1 MEFAIPAPTISAPAP
16 GTREKNLLLG
26 VAFCSV
32 DVLLMGAAA
41 WVSDS
46 LAILSD
52 LLKESTD
59 FLAVLASYFTVLAL
73 RQVPGQRFAYGIG
86 KLENLVSLAISL
98 IMVGCSFFLLAKV
111 VAHFHH
117 PMPTS
122 GTVPGIVIFTLY
134 AAIGFGIWTRNRWIL
149 RQQHSP
155 IIESQARLWFSK
167 ACFDSFMATA
177 LTLELVFRGQ
187 TWSFYLDPLA
197 SLLGVAFMIHA
208 AYAISSS
215 SVNDLMD
222 AALEETTQLQILNQ
236 LVRHIDDYDRLHKV
250 RSRRSGSKIFVEVFL
265 EFPPSLRMAEAQ
277 ERIQH
282 LRQSISSAIPGA
294 EVSILPHPPS

>member
-1 MEFAIPAPTISAPAP
+1 MSSPAV

-26 VAFCSV
+26 VAFCAC
-32 DVLLMGAAA
+32 DVLLMAGAAWYA
-41 WVSDS
+41 DS

-59 FLAVLASYFTVLAL
+59 FLAVFASYLTVLAL
-73 RQVPGQRFAYGIG
+73 RKAPGHRFAYGIG
-86 KLENLVSLAISL
+86 KLENLVSLAIGL
-98 IMVGCSFFLLAKV
+98 IMVGCSFFLLTKV
-111 VAHFHH
+111 VSHFHH
-117 PMPTS
+117 PVPTS
-122 GTVPGIVIFTLY
+122 GTLPGIIIFSVY
-134 AAIGFGIWTRNRWIL
+134 AVIGFGIWTRNRWIL
-149 RQQHSP
+149 KHQYSP

-167 ACFDSFMATA
+167 ACFDTFMATA

-250 RSRRSGSKIFVEVFL
+250 RSRRSGSHIFVEVFL
-265 EFPPSLRMAEAQ
+265 EFSPSLRMAEVQ
-277 ERIQH
+277 ERIH
-282 LRQSISSAIPGA
+282 RLRCSIGAAIPSA
-294 EVSILPHPPS
+294 EVSILPHAP

>member
-1 MEFAIPAPTISAPAP
+1 MSVPTA

-26 VAFCSV
+26 VAFCAC
-32 DVLLMGAAA
+32 DVLLMAGAAWYA
-41 WVSDS
+41 DS

-59 FLAVLASYFTVLAL
+59 FLAVFASYLTVLAL
-73 RQVPGQRFAYGIG
+73 RKAPGHRFAYGIG

-98 IMVGCSFFLLAKV
+98 IMVGCSFFLLSKV
-111 VAHFHH
+111 VSHFHH
-117 PMPTS
+117 PVPTS
-122 GTVPGIVIFTLY
+122 GTLPGIIIFSIY
-134 AAIGFGIWTRNRWIL
+134 AFIGFTIWTRNRWIL
-149 RQQHSP
+149 RHQHSP

-167 ACFDSFMATA
+167 ACFDSFMAIA

-197 SLLGVAFMIHA
+197 SLLGVGFMIHA

-222 AALEETTQLQILNQ
+222 ATLEETTQLQILNQ
-236 LVRHIDDYDRLHKV
+236 LVRHLDDYDRLHKV
-250 RSRRSGSKIFVEVFL
+250 RSRRSGSRIFVEVFL
-265 EFPPSLRMAEAQ
+265 EFPPELRMAQVQ
-277 ERIQH
+277 ERIGR
-282 LRQSISSAIPGA
+282 LRRAIIAAIPSA
-294 EVSILPHPPS
+294 EVSILPHAPS

>member
-1 MEFAIPAPTISAPAP
+1 MSAPAA

-26 VAFCSV
+26 VAFCTV

-41 WVSDS
+41 WHSDS

-59 FLAVLASYFTVLAL
+59 FLAVFASYLTVLAL
-73 RQVPGQRFAYGIG
+73 RKAPGQRFAYGIG

-98 IMVGCSFFLLAKV
+98 IMVGCSFFLLSKV
-111 VAHFHH
+111 VSHFHH

-122 GTVPGIVIFTLY
+122 GTVPGILIFTLY
-134 AAIGFGIWTRNRWIL
+134 AGIGFGIWTRNRWIL

-177 LTLELVFRGQ
+177 LTLELAFRGQ
-187 TWSFYLDPLA
+187 AWSFYLDPLA
-197 SLLGVAFMIHA
+197 SLLGVVFMIHA

-222 AALEETTQLQILNQ
+222 AALEETTQLRILNQ
-236 LVRHIDDYDRLHKV
+236 LVQHIDDYDRLHKV
-250 RSRRSGSKIFVEVFL
+250 RTRRSGSRIFVEVFL
-265 EFPPSLRMAEAQ
+265 DFSPDLRMAAVHD
-277 ERIQH
+277 RIQH
-282 LRQSISSAIPGA
+282 LRQSIAAAIPGA
-294 EVSILPHPPS
+294 EVSILPHAPS

>member
-1 MEFAIPAPTISAPAP
+1 MSFPAA
-16 GTREKNLLLG
+16 GTREKSLLLG
-26 VAFCSV
+26 VVCCAG
-32 DVLLMGAAA
+32 DVLLMAGAAWYA
-41 WVSDS
+41 DS

-59 FLAVLASYFTVLAL
+59 FLAVFASYLTVLAL
-73 RQVPGQRFAYGIG
+73 RRAPGHRFAYGIG

-98 IMVGCSFFLLAKV
+98 IMVGCSLFLLTKV
-111 VAHFHH
+111 VSHFHH
-117 PMPTS
+117 PVPTS
-122 GTVPGIVIFTLY
+122 GTLPGIIIFSVY
-134 AAIGFGIWTRNRWIL
+134 AVIGFGIWTRNRWIL
-149 RQQHSP
+149 KHQYSP

-167 ACFDSFMATA
+167 ACFDTFMATA
-177 LTLELVFRGQ
+177 LTLELIFRVQ

-250 RSRRSGSKIFVEVFL
+250 RSRRSGSRIFVEVFL
-265 EFPPSLRMAEAQ
+265 DFSPELHMTEVQKRVHRLRS
-277 ERIQH
+277 
-282 LRQSISSAIPGA
+282 SIGTAIPGA
-294 EVSILPHPPS
+294 EVSILPHPP

>member
-1 MEFAIPAPTISAPAP
+1 MSFPAA
-16 GTREKNLLLG
+16 GTREKSLLLG
-26 VAFCSV
+26 VVCCAG
-32 DVLLMGAAA
+32 DVLLMAGAAWYA
-41 WVSDS
+41 DS

-59 FLAVLASYFTVLAL
+59 FLAVFASYLTVLVL
-73 RQVPGQRFAYGIG
+73 RRAPGHRFAYGIG

-98 IMVGCSFFLLAKV
+98 IMVGCSLFLLTKV
-111 VAHFHH
+111 VSHFHH
-117 PMPTS
+117 PVPTS
-122 GTVPGIVIFTLY
+122 GTLPGIIIFSVY
-134 AAIGFGIWTRNRWIL
+134 AVIGFGIWTRNRWIL
-149 RQQHSP
+149 KHQYSP

-167 ACFDSFMATA
+167 ACFDTFMATA
-177 LTLELVFRGQ
+177 LTLELIFRVQ

-250 RSRRSGSKIFVEVFL
+250 RSRRSGSRIFVEVFL
-265 EFPPSLRMAEAQ
+265 DFSPELHMTEVQKRVHRLRS
-277 ERIQH
+277 
-282 LRQSISSAIPGA
+282 SIGTAIPGA
-294 EVSILPHPPS
+294 EVSILPHPP

>member
-1 MEFAIPAPTISAPAP
+1 MSFPAA
-16 GTREKNLLLG
+16 GTREKSLLLG
-26 VAFCSV
+26 VVFCAG
-32 DVLLMGAAA
+32 DVLLMAGAAWYA
-41 WVSDS
+41 DS

-59 FLAVLASYFTVLAL
+59 FLAVFASYLTVLAL
-73 RQVPGQRFAYGIG
+73 RRAPGHRFAYGIG

-98 IMVGCSFFLLAKV
+98 IMVGCSLFLLTKV
-111 VAHFHH
+111 VSHFHH
-117 PMPTS
+117 PVPTS
-122 GTVPGIVIFTLY
+122 GTLPGIIIFSVY
-134 AAIGFGIWTRNRWIL
+134 AVIGFGIWTRNRWIL
-149 RQQHSP
+149 KHQYSP

-167 ACFDSFMATA
+167 ACFDTFMATA
-177 LTLELVFRGQ
+177 LTLELIFRVQ

-250 RSRRSGSKIFVEVFL
+250 RSRRSGSRIFVEVFL
-265 EFPPSLRMAEAQ
+265 DFSPELHMTEVQKRVHRLRS
-277 ERIQH
+277 
-282 LRQSISSAIPGA
+282 SIGTAIPGA
-294 EVSILPHPPS
+294 EVSILPHPP

>member
-1 MEFAIPAPTISAPAP
+1 MSFPAV
-16 GTREKNLLLG
+16 GTREKSLLLG
-26 VAFCSV
+26 VVCCAG
-32 DVLLMGAAA
+32 DVLLMAGAAWYA
-41 WVSDS
+41 DS

-59 FLAVLASYFTVLAL
+59 FLAVFASYLTVLVL
-73 RQVPGQRFAYGIG
+73 RRAPGHRFAYGIG

-98 IMVGCSFFLLAKV
+98 IMVGCSLFLLTKV
-111 VAHFHH
+111 VSHFHH
-117 PMPTS
+117 PVPTS
-122 GTVPGIVIFTLY
+122 GTLPGIIIFSVY
-134 AAIGFGIWTRNRWIL
+134 AVIGFGIWTRNRWIL
-149 RQQHSP
+149 KHQYSP

-167 ACFDSFMATA
+167 ACFDTFMATA
-177 LTLELVFRGQ
+177 LTLELIFRVQ

-250 RSRRSGSKIFVEVFL
+250 RSRRSGSRIFVEVFL
-265 EFPPSLRMAEAQ
+265 DFSPELHMTEVQKRVHRLRS
-277 ERIQH
+277 
-282 LRQSISSAIPGA
+282 SIGTAIPGA
-294 EVSILPHPPS
+294 EVSILPHPP

>member
-1 MEFAIPAPTISAPAP
+1 MSTPTA

-26 VAFCSV
+26 VAFCAC
-32 DVLLMGAAA
+32 DVLLMAGAAWYA
-41 WVSDS
+41 DS

-59 FLAVLASYFTVLAL
+59 FLAVFASYLTVLAL
-73 RQVPGQRFAYGIG
+73 RKAPGHRFAYGIG
-86 KLENLVSLAISL
+86 KLENLVSLAIGL
-98 IMVGCSFFLLAKV
+98 IMVGCSFFLLTKV
-111 VAHFHH
+111 VSHFHH

-122 GTVPGIVIFTLY
+122 GTLPGIVIFTVY
-134 AAIGFGIWTRNRWIL
+134 AFIGFGIWARNRWIL
-149 RQQHSP
+149 RHQHSP

-177 LTLELVFRGQ
+177 LTLELTFRGQ
-187 TWSFYLDPLA
+187 AWSFYLDPLA
-197 SLLGVAFMIHA
+197 SLLGVGFMIHA

-250 RSRRSGSKIFVEVFL
+250 RSRRSGSRIFVEVFL
-265 EFPPSLRMAEAQ
+265 EFPSDLRMAAVHD
-277 ERIQH
+277 RIRH
-282 LRQSISSAIPGA
+282 LRQSIATAIPGA
-294 EVSILPHPPS
+294 EVSILPHAP